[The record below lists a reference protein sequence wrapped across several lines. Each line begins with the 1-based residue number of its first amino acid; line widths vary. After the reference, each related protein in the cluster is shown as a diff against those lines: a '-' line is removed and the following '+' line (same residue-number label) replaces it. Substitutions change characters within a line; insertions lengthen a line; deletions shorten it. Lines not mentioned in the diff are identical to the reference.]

1 MEGQTVSFA
10 PCPSMSILCNAV
22 WPPTSL
28 ARSPSLALLDLIS
41 LGWKV
46 SSKWPSTAPFKA
58 FVASPPPPLTR
69 LHFPDDAGLGTSDAA
84 QVSLSSISHSPEP
97 ESRLRRMESELGGTG
112 GLGVR
117 VRSPLFQH
125 PRVFNGEER
134 RRLKSPCE
142 RTNERTTERTQ

>member
-1 MEGQTVSFA
+1 MTWRGKPFLSHPAVLA
-10 PCPSMSILCNAV
+10 CPYYATRCGHL
-22 WPPTSL
+22 PRSL
-28 ARSPSLALLDLIS
+28 ARPAWHSSILSLS
-41 LGWKV
+41 VGRCRR
-46 SSKWPSTAPFKA
+46 SG
-58 FVASPPPPLTR
+58 PPQLHLRPLSPPLTR
-69 LHFPDDAGLGTSDAA
+69 LHFPDDASLGTSEAA

-134 RRLKSPCE
+134 RRPKSPCE

>member
-1 MEGQTVSFA
+1 MEGQTVSFT
-10 PCPSMSILCNAV
+10 PCPGMSILCNAV

-69 LHFPDDAGLGTSDAA
+69 LHFPDDASLGTSDAA

-97 ESRLRRMESELGGTG
+97 ES
-112 GLGVR
+112 
-117 VRSPLFQH
+117 
-125 PRVFNGEER
+125 
-134 RRLKSPCE
+134 SPCGCGAVVE
-142 RTNERTTERTQ
+142 RTPSVTKVVSSILAQSERDFVGGRERTL